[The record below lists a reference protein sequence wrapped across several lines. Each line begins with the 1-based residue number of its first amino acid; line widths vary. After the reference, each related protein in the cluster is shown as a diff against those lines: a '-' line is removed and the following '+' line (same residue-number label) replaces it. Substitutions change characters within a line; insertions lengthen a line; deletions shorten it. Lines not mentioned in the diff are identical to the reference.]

1 MDLSA
6 DTLFGIPVGTLTAS
20 AVILLAVAVGD
31 AILRLVVRRK
41 IRRDAA
47 AAATATERERLHWL
61 GQSLRVALPPVE
73 GLLWIV
79 GGWAAIAPLL
89 PLIMPSSL
97 APYVASGLVWTR
109 DLALLTALVW
119 LLSRLGRV
127 AERALAGLVSRTSTA
142 WDDALLPV
150 AGRAARVLLPLFALI
165 LGVQTL
171 PIPADWQS
179 VLRTVLSLVLI
190 ATTAFLLYLLVEAA
204 ETLVLARY
212 RLDVRDNLEARSVY
226 TQITVL
232 RKIAVAVI
240 AVFTLGSML
249 MVFESVRQF
258 GTSILASAGIAGII
272 IGFAAQ
278 RSIATLVAG
287 FQIAVT
293 QPIRL
298 DDVVIV
304 ENEWGRIED
313 ITLTYVTVRI
323 WDQRRLVVPITYFL
337 EQPFQNWT
345 RTSADILGTVFLYV
359 DYGAPLDALRAELDR
374 ILSESKYWDG
384 KVKVLQVTDA
394 REHTLEV
401 RALASAADASLAW
414 DLRCELREKLVQFL
428 QRDHPECLPRLR
440 AELHA
445 PEGVAGLAPPQ
456 AERRSRDSARIN
468 GE

>member
-1 MDLSA
+1 MDWSA
-6 DTLFGIPVGTLTAS
+6 DTLFGIPVSTLTVS
-20 AVILLAVAVGD
+20 AAILLAVAMAD
-31 AILRLVVRRK
+31 AVLRLVVRRK
-41 IRRDAA
+41 IRRDRAA
-47 AAATATERERLHWL
+47 RATATERERLQL
-61 GQSLRVALPPVE
+61 FGQGLRVAVPPLE
-73 GLLWIV
+73 GLMWIV
-79 GGWAAIAPLL
+79 GAWAALAPLL
-89 PLIMPSSL
+89 PLIVPSSF

-109 DLALLTALVW
+109 DLALLAALVW
-119 LLSRLGRV
+119 LLSRVGRV
-127 AERALAGLVSRTSTA
+127 AERALAGLVSRTATP

-150 AGRAARVLLPLFALI
+150 AGRAARVLLPLFGLI

-171 PIPADWQS
+171 AIPPDWQS

-190 ATTAFLLYLLVEAA
+190 ATTAFLLFLAVEAT
-204 ETLVLARY
+204 ETLVLKRY
-212 RLDVRDNLEARSVY
+212 RLDVKDNLEARSVY

-232 RKIAVAVI
+232 RKIAVTVI
-240 AVFTLGSML
+240 AVLTLGSML

-323 WDQRRLVVPITYFL
+323 WDQRRLVVPISYFL

-345 RTSADILGTVFLYV
+345 RTSADVLGTVFLYV
-359 DYGAPLDALRAELDR
+359 DYGAPLNALRDELDR

-401 RALASAADASLAW
+401 RALASASDASLAW
-414 DLRCELREKLVQFL
+414 DLRCEVREKLVQFL
-428 QRDHPECLPRLR
+428 QRNHPECLPRVR
-440 AELHA
+440 AEIHA
-445 PEGVAGLAPPQ
+445 PGGLAGLAG
-456 AERRSRDSARIN
+456 S
-468 GE
+468 